1 MTDELRTRILEWRER
16 TLFPYIYDHL
26 DTLLPKYGFVRR
38 GDRWVS
44 PLKLDLSDPRHPRPD
59 KTYVLV
65 ANPSHLCEQ
74 GGPSEPVINILMRER
89 GLDTSDGAD
98 YYRFLESFSAE
109 HSLGMP
115 TETGHAVQVSD
126 ARKDRDI
133 LAALRDYFQWCLL
146 KMDKASATRAYLRR
160 RGFDVKDSE
169 SLGFGFVPRWE
180 AVVRR
185 MAQLRFSREDV
196 NRVCPVPATV
206 GESHVLAIPYVCSG
220 VLKGFIFRAIR
231 DGIVPKYTANAGLDR
246 RSSFFNYPEGGSRV
260 IIAVEGEMDA
270 LTAASSGIP
279 GVVSIGGSTVRRGQ
293 AAAALRAGT
302 EVIVL
307 CLDLDTVEDGK
318 GNIVPNIQK
327 RFQSVM
333 RSVSEIR
340 SARPGFEK
348 IYIARFD
355 EPADPDS
362 YIREKGKDAFL
373 SVLRNAQPWWRY
385 FAGGMDAGLDARGF
399 TPSASQEEVNQS
411 RIVANDPNNEK
422 FSGH

>member
-26 DTLLPKYGFVRR
+26 DTLLPRYGFVRR
-38 GDRWVS
+38 GDRCVG
-44 PLKLDLSDPRHPRPD
+44 PLKLDLSEPRYPRPD
-59 KTYVLV
+59 KTYVLE
-65 ANPSHLCEQ
+65 ANPSHVFEQ

-89 GLDTSDGAD
+89 GLDPSVGAD

-115 TETGHAVQVSD
+115 AETGHAVLQVGG

-146 KMDKASATRAYLRR
+146 NMDKASAARAYLKR
-160 RGFDVKDSE
+160 RGFDVKASE

-180 AVVRR
+180 AVIRR

-196 NRVCPVPATV
+196 NRACPVPAMV
-206 GESHVLAIPYVCSG
+206 GEYHVLAIPYVCSG
-220 VLKGFIFRAIR
+220 VLKGFLFRAIS

-270 LTAASSGIP
+270 LTASTCGIP
-279 GVVSIGGSTVRRGQ
+279 GVVSIGGSTVRRSQ
-293 AAAALRAGT
+293 AAAALRSGT
-302 EVIVL
+302 EAVVL
-307 CLDLDTVEDGK
+307 CLDLDTVEDES
-318 GNIVPNIQK
+318 GNTVPNRQK

-348 IYIARFD
+348 IFIARFE

-362 YIREKGKDAFL
+362 YIREKGKEAFL

-399 TPSASQEEVNQS
+399 TPFAGKEDVNQT
-411 RIVANDPNNEK
+411 PNSCQCPK
-422 FSGH
+422 